1 MRRNRRWSLLS
12 SATLTYAALD
22 LEYVLNLKKNKHENY
37 FVSAGDDKSVMIWD
51 IKTGKPINYILAH
64 SSSITSVD
72 IFEDSSVILTTSDEG
87 YR

>member
-1 MRRNRRWSLLS
+1 MPRNRRSSQLSL
-12 SATLTYAALD
+12 ATLTYLQFD
-22 LEYVLNLKKNKHENY
+22 LKYVLCLKKNKHENY

-51 IKTGKPINYILAH
+51 LKTGKPINYILAH

-72 IFEDSSVILTTSDEG
+72 IFEDSSVLLTTSDEG